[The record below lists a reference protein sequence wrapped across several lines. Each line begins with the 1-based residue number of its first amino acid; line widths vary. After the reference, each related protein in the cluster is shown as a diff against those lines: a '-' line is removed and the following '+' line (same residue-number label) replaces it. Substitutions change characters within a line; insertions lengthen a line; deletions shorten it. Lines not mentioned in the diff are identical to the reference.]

1 MACLLSLCVCLILI
15 PTTGLRNEVNPYFM
29 DEETEALFELVTR
42 TRGPRSCRHRR
53 TEFCAVLWTEGL
65 NEIQYHYIAGDCI
78 GSQKEKT
85 SKLFS
90 FMKRGGRQ
98 AELSR
103 DGWSGLGVSQAQS
116 PPGLCLW
123 TTGCLRQDGV
133 GCSRAA
139 ASPGR
144 LGASPE

>member
-1 MACLLSLCVCLILI
+1 
-15 PTTGLRNEVNPYFM
+15 M